1 MRDAVALA
9 SGAAETAANRRGILW
24 MLLAVL
30 MFVGLDTLAKLLTET
45 YPVWQVVWARYVF
58 HVLLIALVLRGALP
72 ATLRTRRLPLQ
83 LFRSL
88 LLVATTAL
96 FFLGLSLLPLAEAAA
111 VMLLGPLFITALSVP
126 LLREKVGPRRW
137 AGVGVG
143 LVGALIVIRPGTE
156 VFVLASLLPLSAALI
171 NALYHITTRQL
182 SHTDSPMTTLAY
194 SALVGAVVTSLA
206 APFFWVTP
214 DLAGWLMM
222 AGVGLLGGASH
233 FCLIKAYSES
243 PAAVVAPFGYSNIVW
258 AVIFGLVIWGDLPD
272 AWTLL
277 GAAVLVGSGL
287 YVFHREQVR
296 KRERR

>member
-9 SGAAETAANRRGILW
+9 AGAAETAANRRGILW

-30 MFVGLDTLAKLLTET
+30 MFVALDTLAKLLTES

-58 HVLLIALVLRGALP
+58 HLLLIALVLHRALP

-88 LLVATTAL
+88 LLVATTVL
-96 FFLGLSLLPLAEAAA
+96 FFLGLRLLPLAEAAA

-143 LVGALIVIRPGTE
+143 LIGALIVIRPGTD

-171 NALYHITTRQL
+171 NAFYHITTRQL
-182 SHTDSPMTTLAY
+182 SRTDSPMTTLAY
-194 SALVGAVVTSLA
+194 SALVGAAVTSLA
-206 APFFWVTP
+206 APFFWVSP
-214 DLAGWLMM
+214 DAVGWLMM
-222 AGVGLLGGASH
+222 AGVGLLGGGSH
-233 FCLIKAYSES
+233 FCLIKAYGEA